1 MGLKLVAWPGEIEL
15 ALGVMALALNQR
27 TYRNE
32 RAHHNPLMDTRLTQ
46 ELPRITAL
54 CEHYG
59 VEHMEVFG
67 SATGPDFDPET
78 SDFDF
83 LVELNPQAPG
93 SRLRRWIEL
102 AEALEALLDSRVD
115 LVNPSYLRNP
125 YFIEA
130 VNRSRIAIYDRQSAK
145 AAA

>member
-1 MGLKLVAWPGEIEL
+1 
-15 ALGVMALALNQR
+15 
-27 TYRNE
+27 
-32 RAHHNPLMDTRLTQ
+32 MDTRLTQ
-46 ELPRITAL
+46 ELPRIAVL
-54 CEHYG
+54 CERYG

-67 SATGPDFDPET
+67 SATGPEFDPET

-102 AEALEALLDSRVD
+102 AESLEALLERRVD
-115 LVNPSYLRNP
+115 LVNPSCLRNP
-125 YFIEA
+125 YFMEA

-145 AAA
+145 AVA